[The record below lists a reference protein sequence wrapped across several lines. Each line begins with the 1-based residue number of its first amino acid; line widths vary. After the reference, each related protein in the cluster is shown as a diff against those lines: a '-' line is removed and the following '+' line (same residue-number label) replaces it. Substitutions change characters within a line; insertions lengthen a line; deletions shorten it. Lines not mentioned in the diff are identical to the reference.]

1 MRRFVYS
8 FACFAFVGMV
18 HLAFF
23 LPAMAAATV
32 HPSSPTIQ
40 DGINAAASGDIVL
53 VAPGT
58 YFDNTNFNG
67 KAVTVTSSGGPAV
80 TIIDGSKPLPLAKT
94 STAKVKAN
102 LTGSGK

>member
-1 MRRFVYS
+1 
-8 FACFAFVGMV
+8 MV

-32 HPSSPTIQ
+32 NVPAQQTSIQ

-58 YFDNTNFNG
+58 YFENINFNG
-67 KAVTVTSSGGPAV
+67 KAITVTSSGGPAV
-80 TIIDGSKPLPLAKT
+80 TKIDGSKT
-94 STAKVKAN
+94 FTAREN
-102 LTGSGK
+102 LYR